1 MVDPSPSFK
10 KRPLRLGVPAQ
21 TGRPASQTTESM
33 VDVGAT
39 MRSFQPFTT
48 KGFLPGGIVE
58 ILPVDEI
65 ITRKGWAEYRRM
77 LHDPQITSTMSFKKI
92 MIYGRKW
99 DVQPVSDDQ
108 KDKDVALFVSKV
120 LKRLDF
126 KNVLR
131 EIMTAFDY
139 GFSVG
144 EIIWEVTRIDG
155 KQAIAI
161 KAIKNRDPEF
171 LTVKTDKHGNIS
183 SWVQDNNQFS
193 NLRASQKIEL
203 MPSKVMHYA
212 HNASFSQHY
221 GKADLRACYRSWW
234 AKKFII
240 QFWNVFLERMGSPL
254 MTTTYPTGATPEL
267 KTALKDIM
275 RGLSSKNEILI
286 PEGVEISLLEAT
298 RSGQATYD
306 LALAY
311 HDKEIARALLMI
323 ALLGAGGN
331 DIKRGS
337 DSQSRIHLRTLHKM
351 ADEVGGSIL
360 WQFNRQVVRQLVDFN
375 FDVDEYPEVFFQ
387 DYGEFEAFEI
397 TDAMRLLHAA
407 GIIELDQED
416 VNFARSML
424 GMRVR
429 EEGDEDE
436 VMRPIQMPPP
446 GNANQ
451 PPPGAGQGNDNAT
464 KGGASGSETPG
475 TKQ

>member
-10 KRPLRLGVPAQ
+10 KRRLRLGVPAQ
-21 TGRPASQTTESM
+21 TGRPARQMTESM

-48 KGFLPGGIVE
+48 KGFLPGGTVE

-65 ITRKGWAEYRRM
+65 ITRKGWSEYRKM
-77 LHDPQITSTMSFKKI
+77 LHDPQITSTLSFKKI

-99 DVQPVSDDQ
+99 DVDPASDDQ
-108 KDKDVALFVSKV
+108 KDKDVALFVSRV

-139 GFSVG
+139 GFSLG
-144 EIIWEVTRIDG
+144 EIIWEITMIDG

-203 MPSKVMHYA
+203 PVDKVMHYA

-221 GKADLRACYRSWW
+221 GKSDLRACYRSWW
-234 AKKFII
+234 AKKFVI

-254 MTTTYPTGATPEL
+254 MTTTYPSGATPEL
-267 KTALKDIM
+267 KTALKNIM
-275 RGLSSKNEILI
+275 RGLSSKSEILI
-286 PEGVEISLLEAT
+286 PEGVDIKLIEAT

-351 ADEVGGSIL
+351 ADEVGASIL
-360 WQFNRQVVRQLVDFN
+360 WQFNRQVVKQLVDFN
-375 FDVDEYPEVFFQ
+375 FDVEEYPQVFFQ

-407 GIIELDQED
+407 GIVELDQED
-416 VNFARSML
+416 VNFARAML
-424 GMRVR
+424 GMRIR

-436 VMRPIQMPPP
+436 VVRPIQLPPP
-446 GNANQ
+446 ASANA
-451 PPPGAGQGNDNAT
+451 PPPPAGQGNQSAD
-464 KGGASGSETPG
+464 KGGGASGSETPA
-475 TKQ
+475 K